1 MTHQVCVT
9 GVTGYLA
16 GHLIQQ
22 LLEQGH
28 RVNGTVR
35 SLSKSPVGRLYELA
49 DRFPGN
55 ELFQADLLTAGSF
68 AARFEL

>member
-9 GVTGYLA
+9 GATGYLA

-35 SLSKSPVGRLYELA
+35 SLSKSPKLAALYELA
-49 DRFPGN
+49 DRFPGQ
-55 ELFQADLLTAGSF
+55 LDCFRPTY
-68 AARFEL
+68 